1 MNIELIGDLL
11 PYQKHVIISGSY
23 TRKVIVLYC
32 KPLGIIRSKEG
43 VITGYEILN
52 IFEVEDYLLGKN
64 PISSK
69 KEILNPAKVPDE
81 VFFYFQAKNQLNF

>member
-11 PYQKHVIISGSY
+11 PYQKHVIISGSC

-52 IFEVEDYLLGKN
+52 VFEVEDYLLGKN
-64 PISSK
+64 PISSR
-69 KEILNPAKVPDE
+69 KETLNLSNVPDT
-81 VFFYFQAKNQLNF
+81 VLFYFQAKEQLNF